1 MWKQSR
7 TFRRQCAR
15 IGAEPGLLVRVYTAA
30 LISQSGDRAATHI
43 HRLRGAAGLEAEVY
57 LSSRAGSSDFIEL
70 IAHEFEHIIEQLDG
84 LDLSRLARLAPATAW
99 TTGRVMF
106 ETQRATQMGRV
117 VAAEVE
123 GRAY

>member
-1 MWKQSR
+1 M
-7 TFRRQCAR
+7 
-15 IGAEPGLLVRVYTAA
+15 
-30 LISQSGDRAATHI
+30 
-43 HRLRGAAGLEAEVY
+43 Y